1 MPKMLIEFTN
11 CNCIILLPLVAN
23 FSVQPAVSVLENQD
37 ASVCITLDGP
47 PAGLGR
53 NVTLNVTTTDGLAT
67 GNGS

>member
-1 MPKMLIEFTN
+1 MLIEFSN
-11 CNCIILLPLVAN
+11 CNCVNLPLVAT

-67 GNGS
+67 GNES